1 MNDEV
6 NQVKEST
13 FEICTYQV
21 DVYKVLFNIIFWVIQ
36 VKIPTKLQ
44 KKKNPT
50 KRQPD
55 QTHFSKIVFPQKVA
69 LFMAKLTS

>member
-44 KKKNPT
+44 KKKISN
-50 KRQPD
+50 
-55 QTHFSKIVFPQKVA
+55 
-69 LFMAKLTS
+69 